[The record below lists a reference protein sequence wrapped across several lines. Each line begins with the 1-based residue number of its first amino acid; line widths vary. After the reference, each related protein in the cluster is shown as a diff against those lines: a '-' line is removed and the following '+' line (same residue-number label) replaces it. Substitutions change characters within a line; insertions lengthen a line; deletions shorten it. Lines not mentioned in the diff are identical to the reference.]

1 MRSSRGD
8 GLVGH
13 TSYGHRIYFV
23 LLGDTTFY
31 KSSCWLLFRSAYL
44 WQGETS
50 ACAEIYQDR
59 LLACS
64 KHAQ

>member
-1 MRSSRGD
+1 MRSSRVD
-8 GLVGH
+8 GLVGY

-23 LLGDTTFY
+23 QLGHHFLQIQLLAIIP
-31 KSSCWLLFRSAYL
+31 LAYL

-59 LLACS
+59 LLVCS

>member
-1 MRSSRGD
+1 MRSSRVD

-23 LLGDTTFY
+23 LLGRHYFLQIQ
-31 KSSCWLLFRSAYL
+31 LLAIIPLAYL
-44 WQGETS
+44 LQGETS